1 MKHFS
6 APKLFKRLRP
16 ASISSLYK
24 TRLGLAA
31 FLFVC
36 SLLLILP
43 TAFLSGGAVQGQ
55 KGDPVKVPEQRS
67 KLVPYSSQAVGFAE
81 SPAVRDIQPRVLTP
95 EEMEKFKI
103 RSERQE
109 KNSSNRRNFK
119 PVSDP
124 GKGSPFT
131 DLAINN
137 SKVKETEIKAVTNP
151 LQNFDGPDAD
161 TGQPLYGTRFAT
173 P

>member
-55 KGDPVKVPEQRS
+55 KGDPVKGTETHM
-67 KLVPYSSQAVGFAE
+67 KLVPYSSQAVAFVE
-81 SPAVRDIQPRVLTP
+81 TPAIRDIESRQLTP
-95 EEMEKFKI
+95 EEMEKHRI
-103 RSERQE
+103 RHEKQE
-109 KNSSNRRNFK
+109 KNTANRKSVK
-119 PVSDP
+119 PALDP
-124 GKGSPFT
+124 SKDGPFR
-131 DLAINN
+131 DPAINN
-137 SKVKETEIKAVTNP
+137 AKTKDTGINAVTNP
-151 LQNFDGPDAD
+151 IQNFDGPDAD
-161 TGQPLYGTRFAT
+161 TG
-173 P
+173 

>member
-1 MKHFS
+1 MRQFS
-6 APKLFKRLRP
+6 VANLCLPLLKRLRP
-16 ASISSLYK
+16 SSISSLHR

-109 KNSSNRRNFK
+109 K
-119 PVSDP
+119 
-124 GKGSPFT
+124 
-131 DLAINN
+131 
-137 SKVKETEIKAVTNP
+137 
-151 LQNFDGPDAD
+151 
-161 TGQPLYGTRFAT
+161 
-173 P
+173 